1 MTTLFNGW
9 MGYGTALQAGS
20 LLEPTDPSYLRRSFI
35 LGDVDYGIVNDVGS
49 GTVGP
54 ATTAWGSIGFAAL
67 FDAQVGG
74 NLLLWF
80 PLSVPLIIQAGGTI
94 TSGPGATRLFFADL
108 QGSQRTSLVWPAGS
122 AVARTF
128 DGRVLTAGVALQVT
142 SGQLAAETVSFGNNV
157 TMAVLPT
164 AQPASGTGQLWNNG
178 GIIAVS

>member
-1 MTTLFNGW
+1 MTILFNGW

-20 LLEPTDPSYLRRSFI
+20 LIEPADPSYLRRPFV
-35 LGDVDYGIVNDVGS
+35 LGAVDYGIVNDVSG

-54 ATTAWGSIGFAAL
+54 ATVPWGSINFAAV

-74 NLLLWF
+74 NLLLWC
-80 PLSVPLIIQAGGTI
+80 PLPVPLTIQAGGTI
-94 TSGPGATRLFFADL
+94 TTGPGTTPLFFADL
-108 QGSQRTSLVWPAGS
+108 QSSQRANLVWPAGS

-142 SGQLAAETVSFGNNV
+142 GGQLAAETLSFGNNV

-164 AQPASGTGQLWNNG
+164 TQPASGTGQLWNNG